1 MRVFV
6 TGATGFI
13 GSQIV
18 GSLLARGDEVLG
30 LARSDASAAAL
41 AERGAAVWR
50 GDLTDPEGLAAAAR
64 ESDGVIHT
72 AFDHDFSKYL
82 EAGEQDQRVVEAF
95 TRALAGTGKPLVV
108 ASGTGVGPPGG
119 DERDAAIVEG
129 FTMVR
134 GLPETLAV
142 AAAEQGVRSS
152 VVRLPP
158 SVHDRERQGL
168 VSMLIDRAQASG
180 FSAYVGDGSNR
191 WPAVHRRD
199 AVRLFVLAL
208 DRAAAGARLHA
219 VGEEGVPVR
228 EIAQAIGEGLGL
240 PVRSLSDAEAAP
252 HFGFLA
258 MMIGADTPAK
268 CAITLETMGWTPTE
282 AGLLEGLRRGGYLP
296 AGAIVRR

>member
-18 GSLLARGDEVLG
+18 GNLLARGDEVLG
-30 LARSDASAAAL
+30 LARSDAAAAAL
-41 AERGAAVWR
+41 AEQGAAVWR
-50 GDLTDPEGLAAAAR
+50 GDLAEPEALAAAAR

-72 AFDHDFSKYL
+72 AFDHDFSRYL
-82 EAGEQDQRVVEAF
+82 EAGEQEQRVIEAL
-95 TRALAGTGKPLVV
+95 TGALVGTGKPLVA
-108 ASGTGVGPPGG
+108 ASGTGVVPPGG
-119 DERDAAIVEG
+119 DERDAAVNEG
-129 FTMVR
+129 FSQVR
-134 GLPETLAV
+134 GVPETLTL
-142 AAAEQGVRSS
+142 AAAERGVRAS

-168 VSMLIDRAQASG
+168 VSLMIERAREAG

-199 AVRLFVLAL
+199 AVRLFLLAL
-208 DRAAAGARLHA
+208 DRAKAGARLHA

-228 EIAQAIGEGLGL
+228 AIAQAIGDGLGL
-240 PVRSLSDAEAAP
+240 PVRILSEAEAGP

-258 MMIGADTPAK
+258 MLVGVDASAT
-268 CAITLETMGWTPTE
+268 CAITRETMGWQPSE
-282 AGLLEGLRRGGYLP
+282 PGLLDGLRKGRYLP
-296 AGAIVRR
+296 GMSSD